1 MWILKN
7 ELLRG
12 GRRGLT
18 GGTFMAK
25 PSLLGRIYRGY
36 NKAAEILSVILLIAI
51 TIIVLIAVGARY
63 IFKMPFEWSEE
74 FARYG
79 FIWICF
85 LGFALAE
92 KSGDHFRI
100 TFFADKMPARPRLIV
115 EIFLNG
121 LILVVMYRF
130 FIESMNYY
138 NQGKSGISTIMLI
151 PLNYIYAALPVGIV
165 LMALNRIKIFAGIII
180 GCVRRIKD
188 PGYTPAAPEAR

>member
-1 MWILKN
+1 
-7 ELLRG
+7 
-12 GRRGLT
+12 
-18 GGTFMAK
+18 MAK
-25 PSLLGRIYRGY
+25 PSLLYRIYRGY

-51 TIIVLIAVGARY
+51 TIIVFIAVGARY
-63 IFKMPFEWSEE
+63 IFEMPFEWSEE

-92 KSGDHFRI
+92 KSGEHFRI
-100 TFFADKMPARPRLIV
+100 TYFADKMPAKMRLIV

-165 LMALNRIKIFAGIII
+165 LMALNRIKIFAVTISD
-180 GCVRRIKD
+180 CVRRIKD
-188 PGYTPAAPEAR
+188 PGYTPAAPEVH